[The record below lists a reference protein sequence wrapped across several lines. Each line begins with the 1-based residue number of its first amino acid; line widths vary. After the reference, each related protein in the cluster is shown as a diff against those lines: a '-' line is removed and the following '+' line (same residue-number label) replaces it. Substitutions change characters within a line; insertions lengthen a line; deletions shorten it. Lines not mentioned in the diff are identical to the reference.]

1 MPILLR
7 SHRIWDSSQRKN
19 LALGRKTQD
28 SLRETTARTEF
39 SGNHVCYIK
48 WTTRKKGC
56 RKTPDFWS
64 LQKKK
69 QKQNHEPV
77 MENKEWRNPQA
88 RNSKTRSWEE
98 ESDGTV
104 MSQIS
109 KAGERNSWH
118 GLIVEGSKAKGP
130 SRDLQPPPQEA
141 ELWRTAKMSAQEM
154 HGFSTLTWGQGF
166 SEEQRKPEKPRC

>member
-7 SHRIWDSSQRKN
+7 SHRFRDSSQRKN
-19 LALGRKTQD
+19 LALAIKSQD
-28 SLRETTARTEF
+28 SLRETTARMEF

-56 RKTPDFWS
+56 RKTPGFWS
-64 LQKKK
+64 PQKKWACDGK
-69 QKQNHEPV
+69 PGMKESTGKEEQDKV
-77 MENKEWRNPQA
+77 MGGRLW
-88 RNSKTRSWEE
+88 WD
-98 ESDGTV
+98 SDVTD
-104 MSQIS
+104 

-130 SRDLQPPPQEA
+130 SRDLQPSHREA

-154 HGFSTLTWGQGF
+154 HGFSTLTWGQEF